1 MAANVDSIL
10 TIAPELK
17 CETPAVINFFIA
29 MAQRRISS
37 LVWGIYNDDGVNY
50 LAAHLITMKNRKGT
64 PGNPSMEKVG
74 DVQAEYVGFTN
85 SRTALTSTSYGVEY
99 LELRKLVVVT
109 ATIV

>member
-1 MAANVDSIL
+1 MAANIESVL
-10 TIAPELK
+10 MIAPELK
-17 CETPAVINFFIA
+17 CETPAVINFFIS
-29 MAQRRISS
+29 MAQRRISP
-37 LVWGIYNDDGVNY
+37 LVWGVYNDDGVNF
-50 LAAHLITMKNRKGT
+50 LTAHLLTMKNRKGT

-109 ATIV
+109 ASIV